1 MRITIET
8 QNEGRITLE
17 EPEKM
22 GSMESQMQT
31 LQEAP
36 LDGGAPSDE
45 LINAIAGSA
54 ASFEAEEMEAEEGED
69 ILSMEDTSAV
79 H

>member
-8 QNEGRITLE
+8 ENEGRIIL

-22 GSMESQMQT
+22 GSMETQLQASQ
-31 LQEAP
+31 EDP
-36 LDGGAPSDE
+36 LDGGGPSDE
-45 LINAIAGSA
+45 LMNAIAGSA
-54 ASFEAEEMEAEEGED
+54 ASFESDEMEAEEGED
-69 ILSMEDTSAV
+69 MLSMEDSSAF